1 MFKWIIA
8 FILAVLVL
16 SEIAKER
23 PPCTDDG
30 CPEFIRLSE
39 DVVHTQMLDPY
50 QKFLN
55 VAFDVH
61 IETPVKPTKKIGLK
75 YASHKVVEKEYGLPD
90 INTSSKDQ
98 FVYSLNKCINFL
110 YDYVEDEHKIPNELI
125 IAQAA
130 IETGWGKSRFANEG
144 NNLFGIRTWNKEE
157 PYLLPIPWT
166 EWPGWGVKAY
176 KSKCESVIDY
186 LHILN
191 NVSVFKELREVR
203 DTAISNGKEPDPIL
217 MASHLDKYA
226 SRENYTDLV
235 KQIIKYN
242 LRGVYDL

>member
-1 MFKWIIA
+1 MRYIIA
-8 FILAVLVL
+8 FILVVLVL
-16 SEIAKER
+16 NEISKKNR
-23 PPCTDDG
+23 LGTDDG
-30 CPEFIRLSE
+30 HE
-39 DVVHTQMLDPY
+39 DVIHTQMLDPY

-55 VAFDVH
+55 LAFDVH
-61 IETPVKPTKKIGLK
+61 IEPPVKKPTKKIELK

-90 INTSSKDQ
+90 IDTSSKDQ

-110 YDYVEDEHKIPNELI
+110 YDYVEDQHKIPNELI

-144 NNLFGIRTWNKEE
+144 NNLFGIRTWDKNE

-191 NVSVFKELREVR
+191 NVSVFKKLREVR
-203 DTAISNGKEPDPIL
+203 DTAISNGEEPDPIL

>member
-55 VAFDVH
+55 VTFDVH
-61 IETPVKPTKKIGLK
+61 IETPVKPTKKIELK

-144 NNLFGIRTWNKEE
+144 NNLFGIRTWDKEE

>member
-1 MFKWIIA
+1 MYFFVYA
-8 FILAVLVL
+8 CQPA
-16 SEIAKER
+16 
-23 PPCTDDG
+23 PCTDDG
-30 CPEFIRLSE
+30 CPEWNELANPPE
-39 DVVHTQMLDPY
+39 NLDVGM
-50 QKFLN
+50 
-55 VAFDVH
+55 
-61 IETPVKPTKKIGLK
+61 I
-75 YASHKVVEKEYGLPD
+75 EKEYSIIPVVATD
-90 INTSSKDQ
+90 NKDD
-98 FVYSLNKCINFL
+98 FVYSLNKCITHL
-110 YDYVEDEHKIPNELI
+110 YKDVPIEKQIPRELI

-130 IETGWGKSRFANEG
+130 LETGWGESRFANEG
-144 NNLFGIRTWNKEE
+144 NNLFGIRTWDKDE

-176 KSKCESVIDY
+176 QSKCESVIDY

-191 NVSVFKELREVR
+191 NVSVFKDLREVR
-203 DTAISNGKEPDPIL
+203 DTAISNGEEPDPIL